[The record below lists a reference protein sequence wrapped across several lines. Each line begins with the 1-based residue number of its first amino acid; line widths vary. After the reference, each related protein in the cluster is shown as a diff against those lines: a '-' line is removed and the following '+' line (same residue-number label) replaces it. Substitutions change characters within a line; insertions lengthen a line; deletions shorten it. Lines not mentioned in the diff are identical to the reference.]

1 MTFGENYVII
11 LTNTGYLLQ
20 GVLLKMVNNN
30 ETPEERFKRI
40 ATVRTNA
47 VLNRL
52 RILGNLS
59 NRQMYSYSE
68 EDINKIFSAINKQL
82 REVRI
87 KFNSQKQEKF
97 KL

>member
-1 MTFGENYVII
+1 M
-11 LTNTGYLLQ
+11 
-20 GVLLKMVNNN
+20 KMVNNN

-47 VLNRL
+47 VLDRL

-82 REVRI
+82 REVRA
-87 KFNSQKQEKF
+87 KFNSQKQERF

>member
-1 MTFGENYVII
+1 MERIND
-11 LTNTGYLLQ
+11 
-20 GVLLKMVNNN
+20 N

-47 VLNRL
+47 VLDRI

-68 EDINKIFSAINKQL
+68 EDVNKIFSTINKQIK
-82 REVRI
+82 EVRAR
-87 KFNSQKQEKF
+87 FNSHKEERF

>member
-1 MTFGENYVII
+1 VERI
-11 LTNTGYLLQ
+11 
-20 GVLLKMVNNN
+20 NNS

-40 ATVRTNA
+40 AALRTNA
-47 VLNRL
+47 ILDRL

-68 EDINKIFSAINKQL
+68 EDINKIFSAINKQF
-82 REVRI
+82 REVRA
-87 KFNSQKQEKF
+87 KFNSRKEDKF

>member
-1 MTFGENYVII
+1 MNR
-11 LTNTGYLLQ
+11 
-20 GVLLKMVNNN
+20 VNNN

-47 VLNRL
+47 VLDKL

-59 NRQMYSYSE
+59 NRHMYGYSE
-68 EDINKIFSAINKQL
+68 EDIKKIFSVINNQIK
-82 REVRI
+82 EVRA
-87 KFNSQKQEKF
+87 KFNSQKQAKF

>member
-1 MTFGENYVII
+1 ME
-11 LTNTGYLLQ
+11 
-20 GVLLKMVNNN
+20 KANN

-40 ATVRTNA
+40 AEVRTNA
-47 VLNRL
+47 VLDRL

-68 EDINKIFSAINKQL
+68 EDINKIFSAINERM
-82 REVRI
+82 REVKS
-87 KFNSQKQEKF
+87 KFRFSKEEKF

>member
-1 MTFGENYVII
+1 MERI
-11 LTNTGYLLQ
+11 
-20 GVLLKMVNNN
+20 NNN

-68 EDINKIFSAINKQL
+68 EDINKIFSAINKQI
-82 REVRI
+82 REVRV
-87 KFNSQKQEKF
+87 KFNSRKEEKF

>member
-1 MTFGENYVII
+1 ME
-11 LTNTGYLLQ
+11 Q
-20 GVLLKMVNNN
+20 VNKK

-40 ATVRTNA
+40 AEVRTNA
-47 VLNRL
+47 VLDRL

-68 EDINKIFSAINKQL
+68 EDIEKIFSAINKQI
-82 REVRI
+82 REVRA
-87 KFNSQKQEKF
+87 KFNSHKQDRF

>member
-1 MTFGENYVII
+1 MDR
-11 LTNTGYLLQ
+11 
-20 GVLLKMVNNN
+20 VNNN
-30 ETPEERFKRI
+30 ETAQERFKRI
-40 ATVRTNA
+40 ATLRTNA
-47 VLNRL
+47 VLDKL

-68 EDINKIFSAINKQL
+68 EDINRIFLAINKQIK
-82 REVRI
+82 EVKA

>member
-1 MTFGENYVII
+1 MSKIS
-11 LTNTGYLLQ
+11 
-20 GVLLKMVNNN
+20 N

-40 ATVRTNA
+40 ATLRTNT
-47 VLNRL
+47 VLDKI

-59 NRQMYSYSE
+59 NAKMYSYAE

-82 REVRI
+82 KETRA
-87 KFNSQKQEKF
+87 KFNSPKQRKF

>member
-1 MTFGENYVII
+1 MERIND
-11 LTNTGYLLQ
+11 
-20 GVLLKMVNNN
+20 N

-40 ATVRTNA
+40 AILRTNA
-47 VLNRL
+47 VLDRL
-52 RILGNLS
+52 RILANLS

-68 EDINKIFSAINKQL
+68 EDINKIFSAINKQVK
-82 REVRI
+82 EVRA